1 MKQTKQLKKIRR
13 KKALK
18 RRMNIKRAIAKYN
31 NSPKREAKA
40 EGK

>member
-1 MKQTKQLKKIRR
+1 MRQKELKKIRR

-18 RRMNIKRAIAKYN
+18 RRMNIRRSISKYN
-31 NSPKREAKA
+31 KSPKREAKA